1 MESELG
7 PRGSVLKPGESLVG
21 RKGVL
26 PLHFLEGPT
35 GSQAVALG
43 AQRPAAAP
51 FIFLPVSGSRST
63 ESPGVLE
70 PWPHSPEEGTQ
81 SPGARGGDTRAWPVT
96 RWAGMPSTMP
106 GLGPECGPPRVSV
119 PLFPSVRALVGWK
132 T

>member
-7 PRGSVLKPGESLVG
+7 PRGSVLKPGENLVG

-51 FIFLPVSGSRST
+51 SSSFLSLGAGAQKAQ
-63 ESPGVLE
+63 ECWNPGPTLLRKALSLQVHGAVTHVL
-70 PWPHSPEEGTQ
+70 GQ
-81 SPGARGGDTRAWPVT
+81 
-96 RWAGMPSTMP
+96 
-106 GLGPECGPPRVSV
+106 
-119 PLFPSVRALVGWK
+119 
-132 T
+132 